1 MLDIQHLSNHS
12 QLPWSDLSLRPS
24 CASPEFLADSHMRS
38 VSAEER
44 SDVEDMIGLE
54 VVERDE
60 VMVPDQI
67 QTNLTVP
74 TDWLEE
80 GCHGVAG
87 DKEKK
92 GGKKSYGTKE
102 LLETY
107 DWSSTPLGPVSLFS
121 LWYSALTMRSDLSS
135 SSPTTEEGLASELDL
150 YCFDRSGQA
159 GFLSMYIFS
168 SFSLTPFYFYS

>member
-1 MLDIQHLSNHS
+1 
-12 QLPWSDLSLRPS
+12 
-24 CASPEFLADSHMRS
+24 MRS

-54 VVERDE
+54 VGERDE

-80 GCHGVAG
+80 GCHGVTG

-107 DWSSTPLGPVSLFS
+107 DWSSTPLGPVS
-121 LWYSALTMRSDLSS
+121 
-135 SSPTTEEGLASELDL
+135 
-150 YCFDRSGQA
+150 
-159 GFLSMYIFS
+159 
-168 SFSLTPFYFYS
+168 